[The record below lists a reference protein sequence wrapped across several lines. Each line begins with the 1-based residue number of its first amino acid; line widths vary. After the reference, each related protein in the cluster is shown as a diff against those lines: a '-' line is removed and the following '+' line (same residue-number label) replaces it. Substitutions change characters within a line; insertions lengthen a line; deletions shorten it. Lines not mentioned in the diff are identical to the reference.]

1 VDPEFLAEAKQQDLD
16 ISAWQGEELQRIVTS
31 IVDTPAPDLER
42 IRQALREAP
51 SEERKEPPR

>member
-1 VDPEFLAEAKQQDLD
+1 
-16 ISAWQGEELQRIVTS
+16 LQRIVTS
-31 IVDTPAPDLER
+31 IVDTPAADLER